1 MGLDRSRY
9 LYGFLCIGNL
19 NHAEMF
25 GATAVIS
32 TRQRAAGEADP

>member
-25 GATAVIS
+25 GATADNI
-32 TRQRAAGEADP
+32 ADP